1 MKIGKRYNVTFYL
14 FGETEKIF
22 DKELIIECEDNVN
35 FSKSY
40 LARKFLEELQGF
52 NKQKIVIIS
61 IDG

>member
-1 MKIGKRYNVTFYL
+1 MKIGKRYIVTFYL

-22 DKELIIECEDNVN
+22 DKELIIECEENIN

-40 LARKFLEELQGF
+40 LARQFLKELTGF
-52 NKQKIVIIS
+52 NKEKIVIIS